1 MTVPVTYR
9 YYIRLYDTWELHIGG
24 STLIALDSTHSIQIN
39 GVAPSSLGAPNFV
52 IK

>member
-1 MTVPVTYR
+1 VASFADLQNHMTNA
-9 YYIRLYDTWELHIGG
+9 GG
-24 STLIALDSTHSIQIN
+24 GTLIALDSTHSIQIN